1 MATIDRGPP
10 GDAAAAR
17 SGPLAQHN
25 RTRPPELAQHDPAPA
40 HELMQ
45 HSQAAA
51 HELAQHDRAQPHE
64 LTRHNPAPGHELT
77 QHDRAPAQQNRALA
91 HELTQHDRA
100 QQIPAPGH
108 KRTQQTPAQGDETVL
123 HNQAPGD
130 ELAQQNHPRAL
141 EPRQHNPAAGQH
153 NPAPPGYLPRPK
165 PRRPIGAFRHWLFAV
180 NLAGG
185 LFLAGALLAPLSAAL
200 GWPSVACALYATYHF
215 TCHQWAF
222 RSFFLFGQQPVYA
235 QQQLVELGLDPF
247 TFVGSPPLGWK
258 LAFCERDLAIYLG
271 LLIVGLLYARRRH
284 LQPAGFLPYTVLIL
298 PMALDGFTQLFGWR
312 ESTWE
317 LRVSTGLLF
326 GLASAWLV
334 LPRLDASFGLQPR
347 ASGYAPATACE
358 PLSPPPPRE

>member
-1 MATIDRGPP
+1 MATLDREPP
-10 GDAAAAR
+10 GDAAVPP
-17 SGPLAQHN
+17 SGPLAQQN
-25 RTRPPELAQHDPAPA
+25 RAP
-40 HELMQ
+40 
-45 HSQAAA
+45 A
-51 HELAQHDRAQPHE
+51 HELAQHNPATAHE
-64 LTRHNPAPGHELT
+64 RTQHNPA
-77 QHDRAPAQQNRALA
+77 
-91 HELTQHDRA
+91 
-100 QQIPAPGH
+100 
-108 KRTQQTPAQGDETVL
+108 QGEL

-130 ELAQQNHPRAL
+130 ELAPQNQAPAL
-141 EPRQHNPAAGQH
+141 ELRQN
-153 NPAPPGYLPRPK
+153 NPAPGQHDPAPLGYLPRPK
-165 PRRPIGAFRHWLFAV
+165 PPRPIGAFRHWLFAV

-200 GWPSVACALYATYHF
+200 GWASVAGALYAAYHF

-222 RSFFLFGQQPVYA
+222 RSFFLFGQQPVYG
-235 QQQLVELGLDPF
+235 QQQLVDLGLDPF
-247 TFVGSPPLGWK
+247 TFVGSPTLGWK

-347 ASGYAPATACE
+347 AAGYAPASACE
-358 PLSPPPPRE
+358 QLSPPPPRG